1 VPRRSIRSQLTQWY
15 ALVMLAGTCLFGT
28 VSYFA
33 LQRAIVNSTSGSVM
47 RREAR
52 LFNYLHRLKTHDD
65 SRNWLVQLQD
75 YADTAPDG
83 RLIQI
88 YDIQGTRI
96 FPLRGIPSL
105 NISWPK

>member
-1 VPRRSIRSQLTQWY
+1 MSRRSIRSQLTQWY
-15 ALVMLAGTCLFGT
+15 ALVMLAGLCLFGT

-33 LQRAIVNSTSGSVM
+33 LQRAIIKSTSGSVL

-52 LFNYLHRLKTHDD
+52 LFTYLHRPKTHGD

-75 YADTAPDG
+75 YAEVAPDG

-88 YDIQGTRI
+88 YTIAGTRI
-96 FPLRGIPSL
+96 FPLPGAPGLS
-105 NISWPK
+105 